1 MPKFEVVDQLN
12 HEGRMLGPGEPV
24 DLPLNVAGDPAVRG
38 HLKPLDEEAKLAMTI
53 LPGDVGV
60 GLQGNVFRAGAP
72 LALHEM
78 DQQDNQLRAEQAM
91 YQKRLDAIDTMLK
104 ANSERRTQLQQ
115 QAQQAPARQGV
126 PAGPSAAPA
135 NVQGTT
141 TAPVV
146 GGSANPVP
154 QPPPNVAAQPEP
166 MPDDR
171 PMAPRPGE
179 EIRGES
185 KGR

>member
-38 HLKPLDEEAKLAMTI
+38 HLKPLDEEAKLAMTV
-53 LPGDVGV
+53 LPGDAGV

-72 LALHEM
+72 LALHEL
-78 DQQDNQLRAEQAM
+78 DQQDNQLHAEKAM
-91 YQKRLDAIDTMLK
+91 FEKRLAAIDGMLK
-104 ANSERRTQLQQ
+104 ANSERRRTLQQQGQ
-115 QAQQAPARQGV
+115 QAQQQPRPGA

-146 GGSANPVP
+146 GGAANPVP
-154 QPPPNVAAQPEP
+154 QPPPNTAAQP
-166 MPDDR
+166 MQDDQAR
-171 PMAPRPGE
+171 PLRGE
-179 EIRGES
+179 EIKGES
-185 KGR
+185 KGQ